1 MILKTNYYLKYQ
13 ILFLIII
20 SVLLFP
26 FKVSAQ
32 NYVEA
37 HLKVHEIM
45 THLIEEEKNY
55 EEANKQFKELFTQY
69 DYRFFI
75 PGHRAALVNILCN
88 MKRTWE
94 SDSIDIDFYLKQ
106 SAFSAMDKK
115 GVLNNC
121 KCTDSLT
128 FNRIEQKLNIYAS
141 LAILNLDKELLHLID
156 SMFIEDQ
163 RVRQPNIT
171 EEEYFRVDSLN
182 LVILKKLMDQNGRL
196 LGIRDLG
203 GNAMHKY
210 EILIHHLEPEM
221 ILETWYEKI
230 MDGIYSGDLDPQ
242 RFSNSID
249 YAIYKGFAIV
259 DGKPAITYSRFGTMM
274 SQSPDGKSIC
284 HPVKDI
290 NETNERRREI
300 GLPPLEYYLKKN
312 DIIYDVDAFKQ
323 IIESWGMQLIE
334 E

>member
-1 MILKTNYYLKYQ
+1 MKQ
-13 ILFLIII
+13 ILFILLSFLLILSIN
-20 SVLLFP
+20 
-26 FKVSAQ
+26 AQ
-32 NYVEA
+32 NYAEA
-37 HLKVHEIM
+37 HLKVHEIISN
-45 THLIEEEKNY
+45 LIEEEKNY
-55 EEANKQFKELFTQY
+55 EEANRQFKELFTQY

-106 SAFSAMDKK
+106 SAFSAIDKK

-128 FNRIEQKLNIYAS
+128 FNRLEQRLNVYDS
-141 LAILNLDKELLHLID
+141 LAILNLDKKLIHLID
-156 SMFIEDQ
+156 SLQREDQ

-171 EEEYFRVDSLN
+171 QEELLRVDSLN
-182 LVILKKLMDQNGRL
+182 LVILKRLMNKYGRL

-203 GNAMHKY
+203 GDAMRNY
-210 EILIHHLEPEM
+210 EILLHHLGPEM
-221 ILETWYEKI
+221 LLDTWYDKI
-230 MDGIYSGDLDPQ
+230 IEGIYNGDLNPQ

-249 YAIYKGFAIV
+249 YAIFGNMMIV
-259 DGKPAITYSRFGTMM
+259 DGKPAITYSRFGATML
-274 SQSPDGKSIC
+274 QSPDGKSIC

-290 NETNERRREI
+290 NEANERRREI

-312 DIIYDVDAFKQ
+312 DIIYNVDAFKQ

-334 E
+334 